1 MLKCGNIQIM
11 DFKTFN
17 SKLEKIVFIPAI
29 LVLLGISYAYFTM
42 PTEGELVNELVS
54 QTNTALKN
62 KKYKLGNVNASF
74 SELEGMYIGLVY
86 DQVVYGD
93 HDIDFNVYPITSTE
107 DLEELQQIIEDP
119 IVVENLIF
127 GTPSEELQ
135 THILGFIIAKSEL
148 EVSKKFKDR
157 KLTYV
162 VK

>member
-1 MLKCGNIQIM
+1 M

-17 SKLEKIVFIPAI
+17 SKLEKYALIVAI
-29 LVLLGISYAYFTM
+29 VASCGIAYAYFTM
-42 PTEGELVNELVS
+42 TTADELID
-54 QTNTALKN
+54 QTITVLKN

-93 HDIDFNVYPITSTE
+93 HDVDFNVYPITSTE
-107 DLEELQQIIEDP
+107 DLDELQQIVEDP
-119 IVVENLIF
+119 VVVENLIF
-127 GTPSEELQ
+127 GKPSEELQ

>member
-1 MLKCGNIQIM
+1 M

-17 SKLEKIVFIPAI
+17 SKLEKYALIVAI
-29 LVLLGISYAYFTM
+29 VASCGIAYAYFTM
-42 PTEGELVNELVS
+42 TTADELID
-54 QTNTALKN
+54 QTITVLKN

-93 HDIDFNVYPITSTE
+93 HDVDFNVYPITSTE
-107 DLEELQQIIEDP
+107 DLDELQQIVEDP
-119 IVVENLIF
+119 VVVENLIF